1 MAIDS
6 SHYRLCFL
14 DIVFREKRSNFY
26 ELIRMG
32 RTGLKVSELSLG
44 TMTFGGHTDISE
56 AERMLSLSFDAGINF
71 IDTADAYGG
80 GQSRGNVGKAPRSSS

>member
-1 MAIDS
+1 MN
-6 SHYRLCFL
+6 YR
-14 DIVFREKRSNFY
+14 
-26 ELIRMG
+26 RMG

-44 TMTFGGHTDISE
+44 TMTFGVHTDISE

-80 GQSRGNVGKAPRSSS
+80 GQSEEMLGKLLGVRREDTVWPPSFSIRWARESTTPG